1 MNSGRCSGHSF
12 LNHLAANM
20 AKAARDENH
29 EKYLKASVG
38 YCEPARSGLIYLSVI
53 RPTKRVIGVF
63 KSGRGTACCGRFEDF
78 SARPRAAGQ
87 TRSL

>member
-1 MNSGRCSGHSF
+1 MELTDEQWEVLGPLIPKPSRRKYGKGRPR
-12 LNHLAANM
+12 
-20 AKAARDENH
+20 RDH

-63 KSGRGTACCGRFEDF
+63 KSGRGTACCGRF
-78 SARPRAAGQ
+78 
-87 TRSL
+87 